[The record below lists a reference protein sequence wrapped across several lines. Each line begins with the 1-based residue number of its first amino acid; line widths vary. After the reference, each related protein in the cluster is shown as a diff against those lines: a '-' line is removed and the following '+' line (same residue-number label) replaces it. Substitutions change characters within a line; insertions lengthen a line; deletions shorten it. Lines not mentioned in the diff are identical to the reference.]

1 MPDTNMMGF
10 HWIILCYYGGR
21 CEKVE
26 ADDDGVIKYLRS
38 LLSNPRK
45 THPDIEAELTHV
57 RIYKRAADI
66 PIANRCVKGAAWK
79 IEDMIRSLH
88 VDDRAGEEVRWCQ

>member
-1 MPDTNMMGF
+1 VPDNNMIGF
-10 HWIILCYYGGR
+10 EWIILCYYGGR

-26 ADDDGVIKYLRS
+26 ADDDGVIGYLRD

-57 RIYKRAADI
+57 RVYKSVADI
-66 PIANRCVKGAAWK
+66 PIPNYYVEGRLSR
-79 IEDMIRSLH
+79 IEDMLKSLH
-88 VDDRAGEEVRWCQ
+88 VDDRAAEEVT